1 MRRSIA
7 TPVGRATLFAVAAV
21 AAATLTRPM
30 ARPATAQSAE
40 HAIARAPAAQQS
52 AAPRAAAPQARPAA
66 TPVEAFTITDI
77 LSAPFPSGLVAAPT
91 GDRVAWVR
99 NDRGVRNIWVA
110 AAPEW
115 RARQVTGYDRD
126 VGQDLSGLEFLADG
140 RRLLYGV
147 GGTPNRAGEHPNPAS
162 LPDGPEVALYLLD
175 TDTGEQRGLPGGSS
189 RALSPDG
196 SRLAFVRGPTV
207 HVAPIPAGP
216 TAPTPSP
223 TPSPARL
230 STPTPTPTP
239 TPTRLPTATP
249 PQSPPLDS
257 PARPLFQARG
267 NLRSL
272 AWSPDGARLAFVSAR
287 GGHAFVGV
295 YDTASHRITWLAPS
309 VDRDGDPVWSPAGDR
324 IAFLRVPSRRD
335 ALPFFAQ
342 PESLPWSVLVGDPAT
357 GTATEVWRAPEGRGS
372 AFRGVTGSNLLWT
385 ADNRLVFPWEGG
397 GWTNLWSVPA
407 GGGEA
412 SPLTPGDFEVYHV
425 ALAADRRAIL
435 YSSNQGDNHRLHL
448 WRVPADGSAPPT
460 PLTGG
465 DAAGRPGIA
474 GTAARPSA
482 GTAAPELEVAGI
494 EWSPVEPAPG
504 VVVFMASGPT
514 TPARVEIME
523 DGRRRV
529 LEADSPPPSFPR
541 DRLATPELVAF
552 PADDGLPVHG
562 QLFSPPANV
571 CGPGPYPGLLFL
583 HGGSRRQMF
592 PAFHHGLYYHHSY
605 AFNQY
610 MAAARCWAVLS
621 VNFRSGIGYGLEFR
635 EAADY
640 GAGGASELR
649 DVTGAARWLA
659 ARDDVDG
666 RRVALWGGS
675 YGGYLTALGLA
686 RAPELFAAGV
696 DVHGVHDWNVT
707 IRNFVPDYAAALRPE
722 AARSA
727 FESSPLYDLSRWR
740 APVLLVHG
748 DDDRNVPFA
757 ESVTLAEELR
767 LRGVPVET
775 LVFPD
780 EVHSFLL
787 WENWVRTFEAAAEF
801 LERRVR

>member
-1 MRRSIA
+1 
-7 TPVGRATLFAVAAV
+7 
-21 AAATLTRPM
+21 
-30 ARPATAQSAE
+30 
-40 HAIARAPAAQQS
+40 
-52 AAPRAAAPQARPAA
+52 
-66 TPVEAFTITDI
+66 
-77 LSAPFPSGLVAAPT
+77 VAAPT

-110 AAPEW
+110 AAPDW
-115 RARQVTGYDRD
+115 RPRPVTGHERD
-126 VGQDLSGLEFLADG
+126 VGQDLSGLEFLPDG
-140 RRLLYGV
+140 RRLLYEV
-147 GGTPNRAGEHPNPAS
+147 GGAPNRAGEHPNPAS
-162 LPDGPEVALYLLD
+162 LPDGPEIALYLLD
-175 TDTGEQRGLPGGSS
+175 TDTGEQIGLPGGSS

-196 SRLAFVRGPTV
+196 SRLAFVRGRTV
-207 HVAPIPAGP
+207 HIA
-216 TAPTPSP
+216 
-223 TPSPARL
+223 
-230 STPTPTPTP
+230 PTPTPTP
-239 TPTRLPTATP
+239 TPAPAPAPARLSPVPPTPTPTA
-249 PQSPPLDS
+249 SPLDS
-257 PARPLFQARG
+257 PARLLFQTRG

-272 AWSPDGARLAFVSAR
+272 TWSPDGTRLAFVSAR

-309 VDRDGDPVWSPAGDR
+309 LDRDGDPVWSPAGDR
-324 IAFLRVPSRRD
+324 VAFLRVPSRRD
-335 ALPFFAQ
+335 ALPFFAE
-342 PESLPWSVLVGDPAT
+342 PESLPWSVWVGDPAT
-357 GTATEVWRAPEGRGS
+357 GAATEVWRAPAGRGS
-372 AFRGVTGSNLLWT
+372 AFRGVTGPNLLWT
-385 ADNRLVFPWEGG
+385 ADDRLVFPWEGA

-412 SPLTPGDFEVYHV
+412 TPLTPGDFEVYHV

-435 YSSNQGDNHRLHL
+435 YSSNQGDIHRLHL

-465 DAAGRPGIA
+465 DAARAGIA
-474 GTAARPSA
+474 GAAAP
-482 GTAAPELEVAGI
+482 GTAPEPATAGI
-494 EWSPVEPAPG
+494 EWSPVEAAPG

-514 TPARVEIME
+514 SPARVEILE
-523 DGRRRV
+523 EGRRRT

-541 DRLATPELVAF
+541 DRLATPELVVF
-552 PADDGLPVHG
+552 PADDGLPVPG
-562 QLFSPPANV
+562 QLFSPPADV

-707 IRNFVPDYAAALRPE
+707 IRNFVPAYEAALRPE

-727 FESSPLYDLSRWR
+727 FESSPLYDVSRWR

>member
-1 MRRSIA
+1 MRRSNTNIPGLPA
-7 TPVGRATLFAVAAV
+7 HRFTAARLAAASGFAGRIFV
-21 AAATLTRPM
+21 AAALAVSAAAAPSH
-30 ARPATAQSAE
+30 ATG
-40 HAIARAPAAQQS
+40 ARAQQAAQQ
-52 AAPRAAAPQARPAA
+52 APAQQATPQTTPQTTPQAARQAGP
-66 TPVEAFTITDI
+66 PPSSPPEAFTIPDI

-115 RARQVTGYDRD
+115 RPRQVTGHDRD
-126 VGQDLSGLEFLADG
+126 VGQDLSGLEFLPDG

-162 LPDGPEVALYLLD
+162 LPDGPEVALHLLD
-175 TDTGEQRGLPGGSS
+175 TDTGEQVGLPGGSS

-196 SRLAFVRGPTV
+196 SRLAFVRGRSV
-207 HVAPIPAGP
+207 HVAPIPAG
-216 TAPTPSP
+216 
-223 TPSPARL
+223 
-230 STPTPTPTP
+230 TPTPTPAPAPAPARLPAVSPP
-239 TPTRLPTATP
+239 TPPSPA
-249 PQSPPLDS
+249 SPPTS
-257 PARPLFQARG
+257 PTPVLFQARG
-267 NLRSL
+267 ALRSL
-272 AWSPDGARLAFVSAR
+272 TWSPDGTRLAFVSAR
-287 GGHAFVGV
+287 GGHAFAGV

-309 VDRDGDPVWSPAGDR
+309 MDRDGDPVWSPEGDR
-324 IAFLRVPSRRD
+324 VAFLRIPSRRD

-357 GTATEVWRAPEGRGS
+357 GAATEVWRAPEGRGS
-372 AFRGVTGSNLLWT
+372 AFRGVTGPNLLWT
-385 ADNRLVFPWEGG
+385 ADDRLVFPWEGA

-412 SPLTPGDFEVYHV
+412 TPLTPGDFEVYHV
-425 ALAADRRAIL
+425 ALAADRRGIL
-435 YSSNQGDNHRLHL
+435 YSSNQGDIHRLHL
-448 WRVPADGSAPPT
+448 WRVPGDGSAPPT

-465 DAAGRPGIA
+465 DAARAAVVGAA
-474 GTAARPSA
+474 GP
-482 GTAAPELEVAGI
+482 GI

-514 TPARVEIME
+514 TPARVEILE

-529 LEADSPPPSFPR
+529 LEADSPPPSFPQ
-541 DRLATPELVAF
+541 DRLATPELVVF

-562 QLFSPPANV
+562 QLFSPPIDV

-583 HGGSRRQMF
+583 HGGSRRQTF

-659 ARDDVDG
+659 GRDDVDG

-707 IRNFVPDYAAALRPE
+707 IRNFVPDYEAALRPE

-787 WENWVRTFEAAAEF
+787 WENWIRTFEAAAEF

>member
-1 MRRSIA
+1 MRRPIA
-7 TPVGRATLFAVAAV
+7 ATVAIAAIAAAAV
-21 AAATLTRPM
+21 APAM
-30 ARPATAQSAE
+30 ASPATAQAVT
-40 HAIARAPAAQQS
+40 A
-52 AAPRAAAPQARPAA
+52 RAAAAHPAAARPAA
-66 TPVEAFTITDI
+66 AHPAARSPEAFAITDI

-99 NDRGVRNIWVA
+99 NDRGVRNVWIA

-115 RARQVTGYDRD
+115 RPRQVTGHDRD
-126 VGQDLSGLEFLADG
+126 VGQDLSGLEFLPDG

-147 GGTPNRAGEHPNPAS
+147 GGTQNRAGEHPNPAS
-162 LPDGPEVALYLLD
+162 LADGPEVALYLLD
-175 TDTGEQRGLPGGSS
+175 TDTGEQAGLPGGSS

-196 SRLAFVRGPTV
+196 TRLAFVRGRTV
-207 HVAPIPAGP
+207 YVAPIPAP
-216 TAPTPSP
+216 APA
-223 TPSPARL
+223 PARL
-230 STPTPTPTP
+230 SAVPTPAPTP
-239 TPTRLPTATP
+239 APAPAPARIPPVTP
-249 PQSPPLDS
+249 PAPTPMASPPDS
-257 PARPLFQARG
+257 PARVLFQARG

-272 AWSPDGARLAFVSAR
+272 AWSPDGTRLAFVSAR

-295 YDTASHRITWLAPS
+295 YDTASHRITWLTPS

-324 IAFLRVPSRRD
+324 VAFLRIPSRRD

-342 PESLPWSVLVGDPAT
+342 PESLSWSVWVGDPAT
-357 GTATEVWRAPEGRGS
+357 GAATEVWRTPEGQGS
-372 AFRGVTGSNLLWT
+372 AFRGVTGPNLLWS
-385 ADNRLVFPWEGG
+385 ADDRLVFPWEGG

-412 SPLTPGDFEVYHV
+412 TPLTPGDFEVYHV
-425 ALAADRRAIL
+425 ALAADRRALL
-435 YSSNQGDNHRLHL
+435 YSSNQGDIHRLHL

-465 DAAGRPGIA
+465 DAASPGIA
-474 GTAARPSA
+474 GTAPRPAA

-514 TPARVEIME
+514 TPARVEIL
-523 DGRRRV
+523 DGRRRF

-541 DRLATPELVAF
+541 DRLVTPELVVF
-552 PADDGLPVHG
+552 PADDGLPVPG
-562 QLFSPPANV
+562 QLFSPPADV

-610 MAAARCWAVLS
+610 MAAARCWTVLS

-659 ARDDVDG
+659 ARHDVDG

-707 IRNFVPDYAAALRPE
+707 IRNFVPDYEAALRPE

-787 WENWVRTFEAAAEF
+787 WENWVRTFEAAAAF